1 MVLTFEDYHKLS
13 ATQRTKVKRAELQ
26 QLLDEHIN
34 ADNANSIR
42 GIIRDELATIV
53 GGVEK
58 KITEKYDKKIKDVED
73 ENDRL
78 KKENTQIKAALSEQQ
93 KFLERIRSDKNAS
106 NIFIS
111 GIPNE
116 MDIEGNNVNDPN
128 AIVSQ
133 VLRFVN
139 PDIQPGD
146 YKTLKNFEPRE
157 GNDRHSA
164 KITCTSVDV
173 KKKIFAGCS
182 KFKLLPQESP
192 LKKVFLKNEDTPLQK
207 KENDRLF
214 KKMRDLR
221 AAEEDP
227 DNPINTYKIRSGKLY
242 KNEEVVDTFNLE
254 NQLFA

>member
-1 MVLTFEDYHKLS
+1 MVLTFEDYHKLT
-13 ATQRTKVKRAELQ
+13 ATQRSKVKRPELQ
-26 QLLDEHIN
+26 QLLDEHID

-42 GIIRDELATIV
+42 GIIRDELDSIV
-53 GGVEK
+53 AGIEK
-58 KITEKYDKKIKDVED
+58 KITEKYDKKIKDVEE
-73 ENDRL
+73 ENERL
-78 KKENTQIKAALSEQQ
+78 KKENTEIKAAISEQQ
-93 KFLERIRSDKNAS
+93 KFLERIRSDKNAT

-116 MDIEGNNVNDPN
+116 MDLEGNNVNDPG
-128 AIVSQ
+128 AIVNHI
-133 VLRFVN
+133 LTFVN
-139 PDIQPGD
+139 PDIRTED
-146 YKTLKNFEPRE
+146 YRTLKNFEPRE
-157 GNDRHSA
+157 GHDRHSA
-164 KITCTSVDV
+164 KISCSSLDI

-182 KFKLLPQESP
+182 KFKNLPEQSP

-214 KKMRDLR
+214 KKMRELR

-227 DNPINTYKIRSGKLY
+227 DNPANVYKIRSGKLY